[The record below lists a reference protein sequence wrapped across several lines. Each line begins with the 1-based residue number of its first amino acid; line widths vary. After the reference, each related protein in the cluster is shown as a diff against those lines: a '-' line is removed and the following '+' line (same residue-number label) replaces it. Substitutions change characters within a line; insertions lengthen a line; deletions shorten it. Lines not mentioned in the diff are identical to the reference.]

1 MRDEGVVGG
10 LLAGEGAGGLAEWVK
25 AVHTYPVREIY
36 TIISAGRPTEVGLR
50 GYPAVQ
56 TIIAAGAGDQ
66 RGEDVLRRVFG
77 DAVGGL
83 EQLRRRT

>member
-1 MRDEGVVGG
+1 MSTGSTNPF
-10 LLAGEGAGGLAEWVK
+10 LAGGAGGLAGQVR

-56 TIIAAGAGDQ
+56 TIIAAGADDQ
-66 RGEDVLRRVFG
+66 RGDDV
-77 DAVGGL
+77 
-83 EQLRRRT
+83 